1 MQSDCHKGATYRGYG
16 ACPEG
21 GSEKRIAAFDE
32 GDYPVKHF
40 ALMAATAAAAL
51 TLAGCGQQS
60 GGAAGGTRDQI
71 RAVGS
76 STVYPFATA
85 IAEMFVQ
92 GNPGMKSPIV
102 ESTGTGGGMKL
113 FCAGVGAQHPDI
125 EDASRRMKK
134 SEFEDCQKNGVKDI
148 IEIQVGVDGL
158 AFAESK
164 NGPGLK
170 LTPKIVYDALAAN
183 PYGKGPNKAQTWK
196 DVDPSLPATPISVFG
211 PPSTSGTR
219 DSLAELILTKGCETD
234 PAMKA
239 LKDKDE
245 KEFKATCT
253 RIREDGKYVDSG
265 ENDNLIVQK
274 LGANPNAL
282 GVFGYSFLE
291 ENKDTLK
298 DVTING
304 VEATYETV
312 STGTYPGARP
322 LYIYVKKAHMT
333 AIPGLQAY
341 LNTFAAN
348 WDPNGALTKRGMV
361 AAPEDVR
368 KASAET
374 VKSLAVLDGSQLK

>member
-1 MQSDCHKGATYRGYG
+1 M
-16 ACPEG
+16 
-21 GSEKRIAAFDE
+21 
-32 GDYPVKHF
+32 KHF

-51 TLAGCGQQS
+51 TLVGCGDQS
-60 GGAAGGTRDQI
+60 GGSAGGTRDQI

-85 IAEMFVQ
+85 VAEMFVQ
-92 GNPGMKSPIV
+92 GNPGMKSPII

-125 EDASRRMKK
+125 ANASRRMKK
-134 SEFEDCQKNGVKDI
+134 AEFEDCQKNGVKDI
-148 IEIQVGVDGL
+148 IEVQVGVDGL

-164 NGPGLK
+164 DGPGFK
-170 LTPKIVYDALAAN
+170 LTPKIVYEALAAN
-183 PYGKGPNKAQTWK
+183 PYGKGPNKAETWK
-196 DVDPSLPATPISVFG
+196 DVDPSLPATAISVFG

-239 LKDKDE
+239 LKE
-245 KEFKATCT
+245 KSEDEFKATCT

-274 LGANPNAL
+274 LAANPNAL
-282 GVFGYSFLE
+282 GVFGFSYLE
-291 ENKDTLK
+291 ENKDKLK
-298 DVTING
+298 DVSING

-312 STGTYPGARP
+312 STGKYPGARP
-322 LYIYVKKAHMT
+322 LFIYVKKAHMT

-348 WDPNGALTKRGMV
+348 WAPDGALTKRGMV

-374 VKSLAVLDGSQLK
+374 IKSLTVLDGSQLK